1 MKELGS
7 MLKHVQRSAAVF
19 VIALGLLSADRPAR
33 ADSWHVTVRGGQ
45 TDLAETPVVLE
56 LRDPIPVGSYIA
68 EPPSGATGFS
78 AQVFEDKGGRH
89 LGAVLPRLEAHQTVT
104 YALKGPATS
113 DAASASGLSFETRGR
128 NLEVKIDNQLLT
140 EYHLGVGN
148 KPFFFPLIGPT
159 GESYTRTY
167 PMTVLPD
174 EDHDHPHQRSCWFT
188 FGNVNGVDFWSE
200 GKRFG
205 TVQETGRTLVVAGP
219 VVGRITT
226 TNEWRAADDRRFCAD
241 ERTVTFY
248 RTKSARIIDFAFRI
262 AAKDQPVTFGDT
274 KEGMFGIRVASS
286 MDVTK
291 KKGGKITNAE
301 GLTDEKA
308 WGKSSPWV
316 DYVGPVKDKIV
327 GIAIINHPKS
337 FRYPTTWH
345 VRTYGLFAAN
355 PFGWHDF
362 GRPDRGDYTIPSG
375 QAIEFFYRVVLH
387 DGDTVSANVASLATA
402 YMTPPVVEVQKD

>member
-1 MKELGS
+1 MWTLVRPS
-7 MLKHVQRSAAVF
+7 PT
-19 VIALGLLSADRPAR
+19 LSR
-33 ADSWHVTVRGGQ
+33 
-45 TDLAETPVVLE
+45 
-56 LRDPIPVGSYIA
+56 
-68 EPPSGATGFS
+68 
-78 AQVFEDKGGRH
+78 GRH
-89 LGAVLPRLEAHQTVT
+89 RTRPLR
-104 YALKGPATS
+104 
-113 DAASASGLSFETRGR
+113 ASGLSFETHGR
-128 NLEVKIDNQLLT
+128 NLKVKLDQQLLT

-167 PMTVLPD
+167 PMSILPD

-205 TVQETGRTLVVAGP
+205 TIKETGRKLVVAGP
-219 VVGRITT
+219 VVGRLTT
-226 TNEWRAADDRRFCAD
+226 TNEWRAADDRRFCVD

-248 RTKSARIIDFAFRI
+248 RTKTARIIDFEFRI
-262 AAKDQPVTFGDT
+262 AANDGPVTFNDT

-308 WGKSSPWV
+308 WGKPSPWV
-316 DYVGPVKDKIV
+316 DYVGPVKDKI
-327 GIAIINHPKS
+327 GRDRHHQPSAAAFAI
-337 FRYPTTWH
+337 PTTWH

-362 GRPDRGDYTIPSG
+362 GRPERGDYTIPGG
-375 QAIEFFYRVVLH
+375 QAIEFCLPRGPSRRRHQVGKRARARRRLYKAA
-387 DGDTVSANVASLATA
+387 GC
-402 YMTPPVVEVQKD
+402 